1 MIYFCTVYTFS
12 KKSYFYFNFAGRI
25 SKKAQSESTASTE
38 LKRHFWL
45 VRHCGMIKDRVLLP
59 PLQKWPFWNG
69 SPSSPAS
76 NGWLLS
82 LNVEVPTISPS
93 SSKVLLN
100 WLLPSA
106 ILLQVSSLIIQPTY
120 HNSHSSI
127 KKNQQRIF
135 PIPQKENFWTQME
148 IGIESYRLI
157 FGLWNVAR
165 EITLS
170 FVCCSIEL
178 TEWDVYYSSNE
189 LWISTETLHDTR
201 LPSSGTGP
209 KGTKSASNMDPH
221 QQNEPRR
228 SGNSMRVDW
237 IAGRPQPV
245 EAGNDSHTTYPSRG
259 SN

>member
-120 HNSHSSI
+120 HNSI
-127 KKNQQRIF
+127 KKINKEYFRYLRRKIF
-135 PIPQKENFWTQME
+135 EPKWKSVSNHIDW
-148 IGIESYRLI
+148 YL
-157 FGLWNVAR
+157 
-165 EITLS
+165 
-170 FVCCSIEL
+170 
-178 TEWDVYYSSNE
+178 VYE
-189 LWISTETLHDTR
+189 
-201 LPSSGTGP
+201 
-209 KGTKSASNMDPH
+209 M
-221 QQNEPRR
+221 
-228 SGNSMRVDW
+228 
-237 IAGRPQPV
+237 
-245 EAGNDSHTTYPSRG
+245 
-259 SN
+259 

>member
-1 MIYFCTVYTFS
+1 MAI
-12 KKSYFYFNFAGRI
+12 
-25 SKKAQSESTASTE
+25 
-38 LKRHFWL
+38 LKRFPFESSVKRMTVITQRRSSNHFTVFVKGAPEL
-45 VRHCGMIKDRVLLP
+45 IAALCD
-59 PLQKWPFWNG
+59 PLTSKFSHYPTN
-69 SPSSPAS
+69 
-76 NGWLLS
+76 LS
-82 LNVEVPTISPS
+82 
-93 SSKVLLN
+93 
-100 WLLPSA
+100 
-106 ILLQVSSLIIQPTY
+106 QF
-120 HNSHSSI
+120 H

-245 EAGNDSHTTYPSRG
+245 EAGNDSHATYPSRG